1 MECIYYKGK
10 TGLTEKG
17 QEHIFPAGLGG
28 IKKLPKGYVS
38 YEANNYFSK
47 LEDHLMHGSLIMLH
61 RSMFGPS
68 KRKDKK
74 EGKRII
80 TVMENSNKDD
90 SSKVEL
96 GFVREGR
103 PYPITQVYIT
113 KDSMIFTGSVEGG
126 VEELNSFIDKLK
138 TENRRIIRKRSD
150 LIKEKDIMIGYSQNT
165 IYAGI
170 NPNNDVEDGALKALI
185 EKAINLYSP
194 NNQMKYTTGQISA
207 RYELSETMDDYR
219 VFGKI
224 AFNVLAEIKGKEY
237 VLNSDFDK
245 YRNWIMGNSVSEYD
259 RFLPSLEENNI
270 EKILPENCHWCI
282 LLNIQGDLCAVVCLY
297 NKFKRF
303 MIISK
308 GRGCDV
314 GTLDGMICDWKNEKE
329 YRLIEYISH
338 MTE

>member
-138 TENRRIIRKRSD
+138 QRI
-150 LIKEKDIMIGYSQNT
+150 
-165 IYAGI
+165 
-170 NPNNDVEDGALKALI
+170 DVL
-185 EKAINLYSP
+185 
-194 NNQMKYTTGQISA
+194 
-207 RYELSETMDDYR
+207 
-219 VFGKI
+219 
-224 AFNVLAEIKGKEY
+224 
-237 VLNSDFDK
+237 
-245 YRNWIMGNSVSEYD
+245 
-259 RFLPSLEENNI
+259 
-270 EKILPENCHWCI
+270 
-282 LLNIQGDLCAVVCLY
+282 
-297 NKFKRF
+297 
-303 MIISK
+303 
-308 GRGCDV
+308 
-314 GTLDGMICDWKNEKE
+314 
-329 YRLIEYISH
+329 
-338 MTE
+338 